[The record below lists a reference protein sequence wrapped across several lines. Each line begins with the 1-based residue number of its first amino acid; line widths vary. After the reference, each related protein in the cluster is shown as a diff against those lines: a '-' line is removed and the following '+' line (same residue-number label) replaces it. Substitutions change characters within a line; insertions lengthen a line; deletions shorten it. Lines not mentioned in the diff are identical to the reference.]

1 MAGPDPLTP
10 GGEVAVRTFGHKR
23 GVLVA
28 AGRDGRWQVRVG
40 GVTMWCR
47 EADLVIPR
55 ADKKRQE
62 RRGSARDA
70 HEDGSGAPAAAGRLD
85 LHGLRVEEAM
95 ARVLDEIDR
104 TLLRGADRLEVIHG
118 KGSGRIRQ
126 ELHRRLR
133 SMPVVKACRLDP
145 ANAGVTWVFFG

>member
-1 MAGPDPLTP
+1 M
-10 GGEVAVRTFGHKR
+10 VRTFGHKR

-40 GVTMWCR
+40 GVTLWCR
-47 EADLVIPR
+47 EEDLGVPP
-55 ADKKRQE
+55 AEKKRRD
-62 RRGSARDA
+62 RRGSVREAP
-70 HEDGSGAPAAAGRLD
+70 EGGSNATASAGRLD
-85 LHGLRVEEAM
+85 LHGLTVEDAM

-133 SMPVVKACRLDP
+133 GMPVVKAYRLDP

>member
-1 MAGPDPLTP
+1 MADPDPLTP
-10 GGEVAVRTFGHKR
+10 GGEVVVRTFGHKR

-40 GVTMWCR
+40 VVTMWCR
-47 EADLVIPR
+47 EEDLGMPP
-55 ADKKRQE
+55 AEKKRRE
-62 RRGSARDA
+62 RRGSARDTR
-70 HEDGSGAPAAAGRLD
+70 EGSSEATAPAGRLD
-85 LHGLRVEEAM
+85 LHGLTVEEAM

-133 SMPVVKACRLDP
+133 GLPVVKAYRLDP